1 MTTTTEHST
10 DLAETLAQS
19 ALLIK
24 SRVAEAEKL
33 SKLALADAEWLVLE
47 IEKLIENGAPLQA
60 LFAAQDLAGMIV
72 GSLNGTGGTVAGPQ
86 LPITGEDAG
95 ELVGL
100 LQLASTELKR
110 LATASA

>member
-72 GSLNGTGGTVAGPQ
+72 GVSTGQEGLSLAHSFRSPVKTQENWSVFSNS
-86 LPITGEDAG
+86 
-95 ELVGL
+95 
-100 LQLASTELKR
+100 LALS
-110 LATASA
+110 